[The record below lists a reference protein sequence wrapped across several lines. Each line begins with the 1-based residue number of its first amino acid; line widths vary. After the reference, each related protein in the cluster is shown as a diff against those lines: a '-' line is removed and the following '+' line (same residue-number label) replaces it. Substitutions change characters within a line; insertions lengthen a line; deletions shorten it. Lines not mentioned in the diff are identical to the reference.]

1 MITEARKRISPEDWI
16 GAAIRELDDHGVDG
30 IKVVRLARKLNM
42 TSGSFYWH
50 FKDLPE
56 LLNALLR
63 YWEVEMT
70 DRIIA
75 YSRAFDGPPE
85 KRILDLMLNVIEH
98 DAASLDHAI
107 SVWARRDPAVKDA
120 YERTINKRF
129 DHAAW
134 MFQQVGFDKRQAAI
148 RGRLMVAYLM
158 GESSAMLKSNSRWK
172 SIVKDEFKILL
183 DAGVNQRHD

>member
-1 MITEARKRISPEDWI
+1 MKARKRISPEDWI
-16 GAAIRELDDHGVDG
+16 SAAIRELDDHGVDG
-30 IKVVRLARKLNM
+30 IKVVGLAKKLNM

-70 DRIIA
+70 DKIIVH
-75 YSRAFDGPPE
+75 SRAFEGKPE
-85 KRILDLMLNVIEH
+85 RRILDLMLNVIEH

-107 SVWARRDPAVKDA
+107 SIWARRDPAVKETF
-120 YERTINKRF
+120 ERTINKRF

-134 MFQQVGFDKRQAAI
+134 MFRQAGFGNRQAKI

-158 GESSAMLKSNSRWK
+158 GESSTMLKSNSRWK
-172 SIVKDEFKILL
+172 SVIREEFEILIRA
-183 DAGVNQRHD
+183 D